1 MGWKNWQINKL
12 EGIPPSDWRDIMK
25 VSRDFKGIWIPK
37 GIWLDKNLTIQEK
50 VFLAEIDSL
59 EGENGCFASNA
70 YFAEFFGL
78 SKERV
83 RKIIA
88 ELVEKG
94 YITNELIYKEGT
106 KEVDKR
112 ILKVRLKPY
121 GGGGDINHTPMGE
134 NDHYIT
140 KNNITKNK
148 YNYQEIIDYLNEKT
162 GKTYKAVKTN
172 NQLINARYEEGYTL
186 EDFKA
191 VIDYKTSKWKGT
203 EWEKYLRPS
212 TLFSAKNFENYV
224 NEAPRR
230 SIECT
235 SKEVEEGEFT
245 NFLDIMKKGGLE

>member
-1 MGWKNWQINKL
+1 MEHN
-12 EGIPPSDWRDIMK
+12 RA
-25 VSRDFKGIWIPK
+25 FKGIWIPRE
-37 GIWLDKNLTIQEK
+37 IWLSKDLTIQEK

-59 EGENGCFASNA
+59 EGKDGCFASNA

-83 RKIIA
+83 RKIISS
-88 ELVEKG
+88 LVEKG

-106 KEVDKR
+106 EEVEKR
-112 ILKVRLKPY
+112 ILRVRLDITRGMVENNQ
-121 GGGGDINHTPMGE
+121 GGMVE

-224 NEAPRR
+224 NEIPNR
-230 SIECT
+230 SISFTKTE
-235 SKEVEEGEFT
+235 EVNEGEFT

>member
-1 MGWKNWQINKL
+1 MEI
-12 EGIPPSDWRDIMK
+12 
-25 VSRDFKGIWIPK
+25 SRDFKGIWIPK
-37 GIWLDKNLTIQEK
+37 EIWLSKDLTIQEK

-59 EGENGCFASNA
+59 EGKDGCFASNA

-83 RKIIA
+83 RKIIGS
-88 ELVEKG
+88 LVEKG

-106 KEVDKR
+106 EEVEKR
-112 ILKVRLKPY
+112 ILRVRSDITRGMVGNNQ
-121 GGGGDINHTPMGE
+121 GGMVE

-224 NEAPRR
+224 NEIPNR

-235 SKEVEEGEFT
+235 KTEPVEEGEFT
-245 NFLDIMKKGGLE
+245 NFLDMVKRGGLDE

>member
-1 MGWKNWQINKL
+1 MEHN
-12 EGIPPSDWRDIMK
+12 RA
-25 VSRDFKGIWIPK
+25 FKGIWIPRE
-37 GIWLDKNLTIQEK
+37 IWLSKDLTIQEK

-59 EGENGCFASNA
+59 EGKDGCFASNA

-83 RKIIA
+83 RKIISS
-88 ELVEKG
+88 LVEKG

-106 KEVDKR
+106 EEVEKR
-112 ILKVRLKPY
+112 ILRVRLDITRGMVENNQ
-121 GGGGDINHTPMGE
+121 GGMVE

-148 YNYQEIIDYLNEKT
+148 YNYQEVIDYLNEKT
-162 GKTYKAVKTN
+162 GKTYKTVKTN

-230 SIECT
+230 SIECIKT
-235 SKEVEEGEFT
+235 ETEEGEFT
-245 NFLDIMKKGGLE
+245 NFLDMVKRGGLDE

>member
-1 MGWKNWQINKL
+1 MEHN
-12 EGIPPSDWRDIMK
+12 RA
-25 VSRDFKGIWIPK
+25 FKGIWIPRE
-37 GIWLDKNLTIQEK
+37 IWLSKDLTIQEK

-59 EGENGCFASNA
+59 EGKDGCFASNA

-83 RKIIA
+83 RKIISS
-88 ELVEKG
+88 LVEKG

-106 KEVDKR
+106 EEVEKR
-112 ILKVRLKPY
+112 ILRVRLDITRGMVENNQ
-121 GGGGDINHTPMGE
+121 GGMVE

-245 NFLDIMKKGGLE
+245 NFLDMVKRGGLDE

>member
-1 MGWKNWQINKL
+1 MEHN
-12 EGIPPSDWRDIMK
+12 RA
-25 VSRDFKGIWIPK
+25 FKGIWIPRE
-37 GIWLDKNLTIQEK
+37 IWLSKDLTIQEK

-59 EGENGCFASNA
+59 EGKDGCFASNA

-83 RKIIA
+83 RKIISS
-88 ELVEKG
+88 LVEKG

-106 KEVDKR
+106 EEVEKR
-112 ILKVRLKPY
+112 ILRVRLDITRGMVENNQ
-121 GGGGDINHTPMGE
+121 GGMVE

-230 SIECT
+230 SIECIKT
-235 SKEVEEGEFT
+235 ETEEGEFT
-245 NFLDIMKKGGLE
+245 NFLDMVKRGGLDE

>member
-1 MGWKNWQINKL
+1 MEHN
-12 EGIPPSDWRDIMK
+12 RA
-25 VSRDFKGIWIPK
+25 FKGIWIPRE
-37 GIWLDKNLTIQEK
+37 IWLSKDLTIQEK

-59 EGENGCFASNA
+59 EGKDGCFASNA

-83 RKIIA
+83 RKIISS
-88 ELVEKG
+88 LVEKG

-106 KEVDKR
+106 EEVEKR
-112 ILKVRLKPY
+112 ILRVRLDITRGMVENNQ
-121 GGGGDINHTPMGE
+121 GGMVE

-148 YNYQEIIDYLNEKT
+148 YNYQEVIDYLNEKT

-230 SIECT
+230 SIECIKT
-235 SKEVEEGEFT
+235 ETEEGEFT
-245 NFLDIMKKGGLE
+245 NFLDMVKRGGLDE

>member
-1 MGWKNWQINKL
+1 MEI
-12 EGIPPSDWRDIMK
+12 
-25 VSRDFKGIWIPK
+25 SRDFKGIWIPK
-37 GIWLDKNLTIQEK
+37 EIWLDKELTIQEK

-59 EGENGCFASNA
+59 EGKDGCFASNA
-70 YFAEFFGL
+70 YFAEFFGIT
-78 SKERV
+78 KDRV
-83 RKIIA
+83 KQIISS
-88 ELVEKG
+88 LVEKG
-94 YITNELIYKEGT
+94 YISNQLIYKEGT
-106 KEVDKR
+106 KQVEKR
-112 ILKVRLKPY
+112 ILRVVKKTTW
-121 GGGGDINHTPMGE
+121 GGGENYPTPRGE
-134 NDHYIT
+134 NYQDIT

-230 SIECT
+230 SIEYIKT
-235 SKEVEEGEFT
+235 ETEDGEFT

>member
-1 MGWKNWQINKL
+1 M
-12 EGIPPSDWRDIMK
+12 DI
-25 VSRDFKGIWIPK
+25 SRDFKGIWIPK
-37 GIWLDKNLTIQEK
+37 EIWLDKNLTVHEK
-50 VFLAEIDSL
+50 LFLAEIDSL
-59 EGENGCFASNA
+59 DNSEGCFASNA
-70 YFAEFFGL
+70 YFAEFFGV
-78 SKERV
+78 SKDRASKV
-83 RKIIA
+83 ISS
-88 ELVEKG
+88 LTEKG
-94 YITNELIYKEGT
+94 YITNQIIYKENS
-106 KEVDKR
+106 KEIEKR
-112 ILKVRLKPY
+112 ILRVSVKRQIGIGEKADR
-121 GGGGDINHTPMGE
+121 GIGE
-134 NDHYIT
+134 NYQDIT

-230 SIECT
+230 SIECIKT
-235 SKEVEEGEFT
+235 ETEVGEFT
-245 NFLDIMKKGGLE
+245 NFLDMVKRGGLDE

>member
-1 MGWKNWQINKL
+1 MEI
-12 EGIPPSDWRDIMK
+12 
-25 VSRDFKGIWIPK
+25 SRDFKGIWIPK
-37 GIWLDKNLTIQEK
+37 DIWLSKDLTIQEK

-59 EGENGCFASNA
+59 EGKDGCFASNA

-83 RKIIA
+83 RKIISS
-88 ELVEKG
+88 LVEKG

-106 KEVDKR
+106 EEVEKR
-112 ILKVRLKPY
+112 ILRVRLDTTRGMVGNNQ
-121 GGGGDINHTPMGE
+121 GGMVK

-186 EDFKA
+186 EDFLA

-224 NEAPRR
+224 NEIPNR
-230 SIECT
+230 SIECIKT
-235 SKEVEEGEFT
+235 EPVEEGEFT
-245 NFLDIMKKGGLE
+245 NFLDMVKRGGLDE

>member
-1 MGWKNWQINKL
+1 MEHN
-12 EGIPPSDWRDIMK
+12 RA
-25 VSRDFKGIWIPK
+25 FKGIWIPRE
-37 GIWLDKNLTIQEK
+37 IWLSKDLTIQEK

-59 EGENGCFASNA
+59 EGKDGCFASNA

-83 RKIIA
+83 RKIISS
-88 ELVEKG
+88 LVEKG

-106 KEVDKR
+106 EEVEKR
-112 ILKVRLKPY
+112 ILRVRLDITRGMVENNQ
-121 GGGGDINHTPMGE
+121 GGMVE